1 MADQE
6 VGTQAF
12 WYPRKDILKLV
23 SRYFRIFKDIVK
35 GMLVSRGGYSQVGIL
50 RRIFPRIFEDIVK
63 GMLVS

>member
-6 VGTQAF
+6 VRTQAF

-35 GMLVSRGGYSQVGIL
+35 GMLVSRGGYSQAGIL
-50 RRIFPRIFEDIVK
+50 RRIFSRV
-63 GMLVS
+63 LRTL